1 MSADNPNGVGTLSFY
16 AAGWSSD
23 DGETKFDVE
32 YSTDGGSNWTKASS
46 FTITKPT
53 SSTKLY
59 SLYSKELNI
68 SGPVRVRFVQT
79 SGARWCLDNII
90 MLPYSTAGLDD
101 IVADSRNNWDA
112 YCYNGQ
118 LMVELNEAAKV
129 IIYSLD
135 GIARHNSTL
144 GAGTTAI
151 NLSQGLYIVTVNGSS
166 RRVLVK

>member
-1 MSADNPNGVGTLSFY
+1 
-16 AAGWSSD
+16 
-23 DGETKFDVE
+23 
-32 YSTDGGSNWTKASS
+32 
-46 FTITKPT
+46 
-53 SSTKLY
+53 
-59 SLYSKELNI
+59 
-68 SGPVRVRFVQT
+68 
-79 SGARWCLDNII
+79 